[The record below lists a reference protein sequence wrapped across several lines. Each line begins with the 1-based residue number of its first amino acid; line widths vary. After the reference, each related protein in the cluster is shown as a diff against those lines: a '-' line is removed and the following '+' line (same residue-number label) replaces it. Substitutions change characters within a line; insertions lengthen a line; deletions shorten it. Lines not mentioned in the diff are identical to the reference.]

1 MEEKYSIEETKSI
14 RTGLAA
20 LLIILIMVFVTVSH
34 NASIKRKNLGDSYK
48 IYASFGR
55 TDGLNVGDKVRM
67 SGVTIGRVIDAKLD
81 EHFHSRLTM
90 ELDSSYKIPEDS
102 SASIVSF
109 GLIGG
114 KYVEIEVGG
123 SEDYIPPEGSIEY
136 TQDAMI
142 LDELLD
148 RIISMG
154 KAKRKS
160 ATKEENKKDAIS
172 ADEKQTDGDVE
183 EKENT
188 VPTNEEQAE
197 ENTKETVLI
206 EDEKTEDE
214 MQNSNEGDENE

>member
-1 MEEKYSIEETKSI
+1 LEEKYSIEEAKSI
-14 RTGLAA
+14 RTGLVA
-20 LLIILIMVFVTVSH
+20 LLIILIMVFLTVSH
-34 NASIKRKNLGDSYK
+34 NASIKRKNLGSGYK

-67 SGVTIGRVIDAKLD
+67 SGVTIGRVVASNLD
-81 EHFHSRLTM
+81 EHFHSRLTL

-123 SEDYIPPEGSIEY
+123 AEDYIPPEGSIEY

-142 LDELLD
+142 LEELLD

-160 ATKEENKKDAIS
+160 APEEENTENAIS
-172 ADEKQTDGDVE
+172 ADNNQ
-183 EKENT
+183 
-188 VPTNEEQAE
+188 
-197 ENTKETVLI
+197 
-206 EDEKTEDE
+206 TEDE
-214 MQNSNEGDENE
+214 LEQIAEKGDENE